1 MSPVEL
7 LEAWARHMLV
17 ALNRWDDEG
26 AGPLH
31 KEWTGLAWAMGD
43 QITYGDLTGD
53 FTGIDENFGL
63 LLKTDTTTHLIPLTD
78 LLEPAP

>member
-1 MSPVEL
+1 M
-7 LEAWARHMLV
+7 
-17 ALNRWDDEG
+17 
-26 AGPLH
+26 H

-43 QITYGDLTGD
+43 QISYGDMTGD

-78 LLEPAP
+78 LLEPAL